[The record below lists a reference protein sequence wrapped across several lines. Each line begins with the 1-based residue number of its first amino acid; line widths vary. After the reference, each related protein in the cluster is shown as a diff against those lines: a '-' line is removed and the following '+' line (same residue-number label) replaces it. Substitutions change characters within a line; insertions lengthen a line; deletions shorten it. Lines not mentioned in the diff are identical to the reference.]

1 MNQDNK
7 AIENQEEKQETFLS
21 TMKYLF
27 VQVPKELLGIGYPK
41 SSPPPNEE
49 IKRKCLGAAAGM
61 ACTEAEI
68 KETENTDDDSTQEV
82 PKETFW
88 STMKFLFVQVPKELL
103 GIGYPKS
110 SPPPNEEIKRKCLG
124 AVAGMVCTEINVKN
138 EKQREY

>member
-1 MNQDNK
+1 MNQDNN

-27 VQVPKELLGIGYPK
+27 VQVPKELLNIGYPK

-61 ACTEAEI
+61 VCTEAEI
-68 KETENTDDDSTQEV
+68 KETENTDDDSAQEV

-124 AVAGMVCTEINVKN
+124 AAAGMACTEIK
-138 EKQREY
+138 KWRKASRK